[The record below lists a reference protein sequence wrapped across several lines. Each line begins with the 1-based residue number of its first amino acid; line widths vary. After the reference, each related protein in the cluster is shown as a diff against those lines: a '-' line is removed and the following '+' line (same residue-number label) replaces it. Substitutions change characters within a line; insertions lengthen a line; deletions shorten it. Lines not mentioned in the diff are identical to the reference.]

1 MGAGRVRY
9 LGRWSCQL
17 PGKCAGP
24 RPVWEAVEE
33 GSPFGGVVM
42 GTQGGGEVL
51 RRVMAE
57 VEER

>member
-1 MGAGRVRY
+1 MELSAARQVWLAGR
-9 LGRWSCQL
+9 GR
-17 PGKCAGP
+17 
-24 RPVWEAVEE
+24 VWEAVEE
-33 GSPFGGVVM
+33 GSLSGGVVM